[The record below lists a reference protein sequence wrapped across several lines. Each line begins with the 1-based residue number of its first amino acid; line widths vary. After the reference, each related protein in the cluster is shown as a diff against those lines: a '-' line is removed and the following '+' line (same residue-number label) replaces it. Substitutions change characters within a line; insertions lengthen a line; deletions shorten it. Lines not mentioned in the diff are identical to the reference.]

1 MACGGT
7 TGSIQKRLTALSTT
21 QAIEWFTGWISC
33 VGLDEAMPVLTAR
46 AATSNYFEAQL
57 VIQVAQVRTDV
68 PEMPVLKGTAQT
80 PTAGKFDYN
89 PGVLDLSNDTTGA
102 MFIRFGVA
110 YKYVAGQSQAA
121 ADVELQVAYARCGE
135 LAGSGTWQLSTT
147 TTAVQYQVITSMLVG
162 MLVDE
167 VKLAAICTSL
177 TGNFQ
182 WRLAYR
188 TATTQKS
195 APGAWSNVTDGNAP
209 YGSGEVN
216 TGDLAVSVGSNLWV
230 QFAIAYSLSSA
241 GSGQAS
247 LTAALGVRRT

>member
-7 TGSIQKRLTALSTT
+7 TGSIQKRLNALSTT

-33 VGLDEAMPVLTAR
+33 VGLDDAMPVLMAR

-57 VIQVAQVRTDV
+57 VIQVAKVRTDA

-89 PGVLDLSNDTTGA
+89 PGVLDLTNDTVGA

-110 YKYVAGQSQAA
+110 YKFVDGQSQAA
-121 ADVELQVAYARCGE
+121 ADVELEVAYTRCGE

-147 TTAVQYQVITSMLVG
+147 TTAEQYQVVTG
-162 MLVDE
+162 MLPGILVDK
-167 VKLAAICTSL
+167 VKLAAICASL
-177 TGNFQ
+177 TGNFE

-188 TATTQKS
+188 TAATQKS
-195 APGAWSNVTDGNAP
+195 APGAWSNVTDANAP

-216 TGDLAVSVGSNLWV
+216 TGDLAVTVGSNMWV
-230 QFAIAYSLSSA
+230 QFAIVYKLSSA
-241 GSGQAS
+241 GSGQAG